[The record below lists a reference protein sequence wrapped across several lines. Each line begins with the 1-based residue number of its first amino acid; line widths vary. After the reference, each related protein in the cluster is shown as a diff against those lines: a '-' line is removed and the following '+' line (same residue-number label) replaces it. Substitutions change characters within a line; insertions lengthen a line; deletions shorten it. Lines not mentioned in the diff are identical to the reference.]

1 MTVIL
6 TEKAAFRLRTFVR
19 GSAGGADPQKGIR
32 LGVTDGGCNGYEYSM
47 DITSNRQPDDLVFEQ
62 DKVQIYID
70 PKSAPLLDGIV
81 IDFVESLTQSGFI
94 FKNPNAT
101 ETCGCGKSFAA
112 GECTPSAA
120 PCS

>member
-6 TEKAAFRLRTFVR
+6 TEKAAFRLRTFIR
-19 GSAGGADPQKGIR
+19 GSADSTATQKGIR
-32 LGVTDGGCNGYEYSM
+32 LGVIDGGCNGYEYSL
-47 DITSNRQPDDLVFEQ
+47 DITNNPKPDDLVFEQ
-62 DKVQIYID
+62 DKVHIYID
-70 PKSAPLLDGIV
+70 PKSAPLLDGV
-81 IDFVESLTQSGFI
+81 VVDFVESLTQSGFV

-112 GECTPSAA
+112 GNCTPSAT